1 MISIKGQA
9 DIRRNLKVSN
19 YAKINDNDSKTF
31 RHFGISRE
39 PFYKWKRD
47 YEANGE
53 STLINSKL

>member
-1 MISIKGQA
+1 MISIKDQA
-9 DIRRNLKVSN
+9 DIRRKLKVLNYVKSN
-19 YAKINDNDSKTF
+19 GNFSKT
-31 RHFGISRE
+31 RKHFGISRE